1 MTHEELYNDWG
12 PAVLEAVIDMK
23 SPIFVNQPDY
33 PNVRIFIYRGDFY
46 INECAPRDGEI
57 LFIPDYA

>member
-1 MTHEELYNDWG
+1 LIAIEVVT
-12 PAVLEAVIDMK
+12 VMK

-33 PNVRIFIYRGDFY
+33 PNVRIFIFMGDFY

-57 LFIPDYA
+57 MFIPDCA